1 MKYFFPFLSL
11 SFICSVNAMPAFSGI
26 ELELSDT
33 RTIDVNL
40 AEARL
45 VGELQGYAII
55 AGRSCV
61 DCDENTAI
69 YFEKIDDGTG
79 WSHPPAES
87 DNGSDGGAD
96 ALGLLDSPSGE
107 SVGDD
112 PVSDSGSS
120 RLAEEDRPQAEA
132 GVIADDLDGE
142 RFTYPGKYRDYETSK
157 LVEKTRMFY
166 GNCYENSPAVLWL
179 SEYLTEKGWVKTE
192 YLIVFREGG
201 VEHRYNED
209 RQPSIYYI
217 ENAACHEVPG
227 IAATTEP

>member
-1 MKYFFPFLSL
+1 MKTFFPFLTL
-11 SFICSVNAMPAFSGI
+11 SFVCSVSAMPAFSGI
-26 ELELSDT
+26 ELELSGA
-33 RTIDVNL
+33 RKIDVNL

-45 VGELQGYAII
+45 VGELQGYAIV

-69 YFEKIDDGTG
+69 YFEKIDDETG
-79 WSHPPAES
+79 WSHPPAEK
-87 DNGSDGGAD
+87 SDGAP
-96 ALGLLDSPSGE
+96 ALGLLDDEVVGAAPGDGASNG
-107 SVGDD
+107 SV
-112 PVSDSGSS
+112 SEE
-120 RLAEEDRPQAEA
+120 AAEDRPQAEA
-132 GVIADDLDGE
+132 GVIANDLDGE
-142 RFTYPGKYRDYETSK
+142 RFTYPGKYRDYETKK

-166 GNCYENSPAVLWL
+166 GNCYEDSPAVLWL

-217 ENAACHEVPG
+217 ENDACREVPG